1 MALYGDC
8 LFTTRLHL
16 RRPTREALLLIAG
29 WSRSPEACGPY
40 LSCENLDPEQLFDQ
54 LKSGA
59 MWNDKEKRFVIH
71 RNGLPIGCIRYWTP
85 CGQLNTA
92 MISVKVAVPSHRGK
106 GFGTEAQKFLIKH
119 LMENENIHQIHMY
132 TDINNTPQQ
141 RCLRKL
147 GFEAKEALRYHD
159 QALLR
164 DGLFFILTLKNF
176 KRQPIYRYHNE

>member
-1 MALYGDC
+1 MALYGDS

-16 RRPTREALLLIAG
+16 KRPAKEDLVLMAD

-40 LSCENLDPEQLFDQ
+40 LSCENLEQEQLCDQ

-59 MWNDKEKRFVIH
+59 MWNDREKRFMIH
-71 RNGLPIGCIRYWTP
+71 RNGSPIGHIRYWTP

-92 MISVKVAVPSHRGK
+92 VISVKVAVPSQRGK

-119 LMENENIHQIHMY
+119 LMENENIHQIQMY
-132 TDINNTPQQ
+132 TDINNAPQQ

-147 GFEAKEALRYHD
+147 GFEIKEALRYHD
-159 QALLR
+159 QNLMR
-164 DGLFFILTLKNF
+164 DGLFFILTLERFN
-176 KRQPIYRYHNE
+176 RHLIYRYHNE